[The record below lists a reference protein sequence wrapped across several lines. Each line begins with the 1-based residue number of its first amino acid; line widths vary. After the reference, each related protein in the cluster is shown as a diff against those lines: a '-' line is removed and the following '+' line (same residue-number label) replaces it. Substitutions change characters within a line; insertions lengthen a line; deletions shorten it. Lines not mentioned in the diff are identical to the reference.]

1 MKTLL
6 ITALLMSSSSY
17 LLASPK
23 YENSEIQSE
32 QHSNVIDDLN
42 KMQIDKNDYL
52 NKQIDFITLTKDE
65 NFVYFYFYHQQ
76 DINIKNVVLS
86 SSDELNKDNYYI
98 NDEFNI
104 YNIELVSSE
113 ANFYKYTLDN
123 KELLNTNRIVIASAS
138 YNNTNFDIN
147 QSFIFN
153 KELSYRDNEINIELS
168 KAYNRYITA
177 NETVDGKTQSC
188 ANVLSY
194 IFFNTSIDSIID
206 QITDI
211 TVKYDYF
218 TWSAQLDY
226 NSILSADADRIITKN
241 YDDLK
246 NDSNLKNFKQ
256 SSINQVIKSITDTDK
271 VNVTKT
277 SLFGKKIYNY
287 DCLFDVSSQASDNWL
302 YENGGDNMYGC
313 LFNQSK
319 QSYRINNGSFDFAV
333 SDEIVS
339 QSAILT
345 YDLKGEHVTECRILT
360 ISYIAQNNFYRNVAV
375 YDEHK
380 TPVDTDPERPGNNQE
395 QKKSFLDKLLDF
407 LNSISNGNG
416 TLILAIIIGVLIF
429 AIIFSIIK
437 VFKRNSVTIKVD
449 NTKTKSSKSKNKK

>member
-23 YENSEIQSE
+23 YESSSIQSE

-65 NFVYFYFYHQQ
+65 NFVYFYFYHQES
-76 DINIKNVVLS
+76 INIKNVVLS

-98 NDEFNI
+98 NDKFNI
-104 YNIELVSSE
+104 FYNIELVSSE

-153 KELSYRDNEINIELS
+153 KELSYRDNEINIEFS
-168 KAYNRYITA
+168 KAYNRYVSA
-177 NETVDGKTQSC
+177 NEIVDGKNQNC

-194 IFFNTSIDSIID
+194 IFFNTSIDIID

-211 TVKYDYF
+211 TVKYDYY

-226 NSILSADADRIITKN
+226 KSTLSEDADRIIIKN
-241 YDDLK
+241 YDELK
-246 NDSNLKNFKQ
+246 NDSNLKNWKQ

-277 SLFGKKIYNY
+277 TLFGKKIYNY
-287 DCLFDVSSQASDNWL
+287 DCLFDVSSQSSDNWI
-302 YENGGDNMYGC
+302 YENGQGNMYGC
-313 LFNQSK
+313 LFNKSK
-319 QSYRINNGSFDFAV
+319 QSYRINNGSIDFSI
-333 SDEIVS
+333 SDEVAS
-339 QSAILT
+339 NAILT

-380 TPVDTDPERPGNNQE
+380 TPIDTEPERPGTSQE
-395 QKKSFLDKLLDF
+395 VKQSFFDKLLSFLD
-407 LNSISNGNG
+407 SISNVHG
-416 TLILAIIIGVLIF
+416 TLILAIAIGLILFII
-429 AIIFSIIK
+429 IISIVK
-437 VFKRNSVTIKVD
+437 LFRKNNVTIKVD
-449 NTKTKSSKSKNKK
+449 NKKSKKKKK